1 MRERARRILAAL
13 THSPRGLFG
22 TVLAGGSGFMIVTLL
37 TYDIVGGGEHPYLGI
52 ITYMVLPLVFLV
64 GFLLVLSGIRKQT
77 KARLAAEAGGEAE
90 PEFPVIDLND
100 DRTRTVLLAAGGF
113 GAFAAVLLATT
124 TIKGVEY
131 VDSNQFCGT
140 TCHVMEPEWTAY
152 QRSPHA
158 RVHCVQCHVGEGAG
172 NFVQAKLSGVRQV
185 IALATGS
192 YNRPIPTPVHNLRPA
207 RATCNECHWPTKFH
221 GVRTKVITRFRSDS
235 ANTET
240 QTIIVNKVGGGQEIG
255 VSEGV
260 HWHVDPSLE
269 VRYRSDESREYVEE
283 IETVYPDGSVRVYH
297 RAPPADAP
305 AAESWRTM
313 DCIDCHNRPT
323 HVYLSAQQA
332 VDEVLQL
339 GILSRSLPYIRR
351 EGLKAVRDEYA
362 SHEAARVG
370 IRERIE
376 AFYAES
382 YPDLAADQASLVRD
396 AAETLGDVY
405 ATNVFPAMNVDWNTY
420 ENHLGHIGMEGG
432 CFRCHSDAF
441 ESEDGRRISTSCD
454 LCHQIVAYEQ
464 PREAVDLLSIRP

>member
-1 MRERARRILAAL
+1 MRERTRHLLASL
-13 THSPRGLFG
+13 TRSPIGLFG
-22 TVLAGGSGFMIVTLL
+22 TVLAGASGFLIITLMA
-37 TYDIVGGGEHPYLGI
+37 YDIIGGGEHPYLGI
-52 ITYMVLPLVFLV
+52 LTYMVLPLVFFA
-64 GFLLVLSGIRKQT
+64 GLVLVVLGIRKQT
-77 KARLAAEAGGEAE
+77 KARLAAEATGDVA

-100 DRTRTVLLAAGGF
+100 DRTRTWLLTAGGF
-113 GAFAAVLLATT
+113 GAAAAVLLATT

-185 IALATGS
+185 IALMTNS

-240 QTIIVNKVGGGQEIG
+240 QTVIVNKVGGGQEIG
-255 VSEGV
+255 VSQGI

-269 VRYRSDESREYVEE
+269 VTYRSDESREYVEE
-283 IETVYPDGSVRVYH
+283 IETRYPDGTVRVYT
-297 RAPPADAP
+297 RTRPDDAP
-305 AAESWRTM
+305 VAESVRTM

-323 HVYLSAQQA
+323 HVYLSPEQA
-332 VDEVLQL
+332 VDGVLQL

-351 EGLKAVRDEYA
+351 EGLRSVKGDYG
-362 SHEAARVG
+362 SHEEARAAIG
-370 IRERIE
+370 QDIETFYEENFPELAAEQPQLIRE
-376 AFYAES
+376 
-382 YPDLAADQASLVRD
+382 

-405 ATNVFPAMNVDWNTY
+405 ATNVFPAMNVEWNTY
-420 ENHLGHIGMEGG
+420 PNHIGHAGMQGG
-432 CFRCHSDAF
+432 CFRCHNGEFTAD
-441 ESEDGRRISTSCD
+441 DGGKISVDCE

-464 PREAVDLLSIRP
+464 PRDQVELNIRP